1 MNNLQRLIIGY
12 IPENCK
18 LEYIDPG
25 HYKLT
30 NETFIELKDKKFYT
44 IRLNYGY
51 KELPISYDDLWDPSS
66 KMWELFVDKFC
77 NQLSNGVSSLNPITL
92 GKSWSFFNLEGD
104 IPEGSFVV
112 KNDMETLGELENKKE
127 YCDGNHWYIR
137 YLHLDIDKDGFDK
150 EIYDDIWILINSK
163 IKRYKTNEI

>member
-1 MNNLQRLIIGY
+1 MNNLQRLVIGY

-18 LEYIDPG
+18 LEYIYPG
-25 HYKLT
+25 HPKLT
-30 NETFIELKDKKFYT
+30 NETFIEIKDKKFYT

-51 KELPISYDDLWDPSS
+51 KELPFSYDDLWDPSS

-77 NQLSNGVSSLNPITL
+77 NQLSNGASSLNPITL

-112 KNDMETLGELENKKE
+112 KNDMETVGELENKKE
-127 YCDGNHWYIR
+127 YCDGNHWYIE
-137 YLHLDIDKDGFDK
+137 YLLLDIDKDGFDK
-150 EIYDDIWILINSK
+150 EIYDEIFIVINSK
-163 IKRYKTNEI
+163 NK

>member
-1 MNNLQRLIIGY
+1 MTSLQRLTIGY

-18 LEYIDPG
+18 LEYIYPG
-25 HYKLT
+25 HPKLT

-44 IRLNYGY
+44 IRLDYGY

-77 NQLSNGVSSLNPITL
+77 NQLSNGASSLNPKTL
-92 GKSWSFFNLEGD
+92 GKSWSFFNQEGE

-112 KNDMETLGELENKKE
+112 KNDMETVGELENKKE
-127 YCDGNHWYIR
+127 YCDGNHWYIE

-150 EIYDDIWILINSK
+150 EIYDKIFIVINSK
-163 IKRYKTNEI
+163 MK

>member
-1 MNNLQRLIIGY
+1 MTNLQRLVIGY

-18 LEYIDPG
+18 LEYIYPG
-25 HYKLT
+25 HPKLT

-44 IRLNYGY
+44 IRLDYGY

-77 NQLSNGVSSLNPITL
+77 NQLSNGASSLDPITL
-92 GKSWSFFNLEGD
+92 GKSWSFFCGEGD

-112 KNDMETLGELENKKE
+112 KYELETGGDLENKKE
-127 YCDGNHWYIR
+127 YCDGNHWYIE
-137 YLHLDIDKDGFDK
+137 HLGVEVGKDGLDEEYYDK
-150 EIYDDIWILINSK
+150 FFIVINSK
-163 IKRYKTNEI
+163 IK